1 MWLTNSRLEKNKQ
14 DCRIT
19 ESNRIQIYCMSIKY
33 SKILLLELIINEP
46 LHDKKMHWLP
56 KRRDQKQI
64 YIQKKNT
71 KQKASVTETGIHK
84 QDCQQEGYN
93 TEDSK

>member
-1 MWLTNSRLEKNKQ
+1 MEGIWSSCGSRTVAWRKIS
-14 DCRIT
+14 RIAELQNAT
-19 ESNRIQIYCMSIKY
+19 EYRFAAY

-64 YIQKKNT
+64 YIQKKH
-71 KQKASVTETGIHK
+71 KTEG
-84 QDCQQEGYN
+84 QCN
-93 TEDSK
+93 

>member
-1 MWLTNSRLEKNKQ
+1 
-14 DCRIT
+14 
-19 ESNRIQIYCMSIKY
+19 
-33 SKILLLELIINEP
+33 
-46 LHDKKMHWLP
+46 MHWLP

-84 QDCQQEGYN
+84 KDCQQEGYN

>member
-1 MWLTNSRLEKNKQ
+1 MNHYMIRKCIGYQNAEIRSRFTYK
-14 DCRIT
+14 
-19 ESNRIQIYCMSIKY
+19 
-33 SKILLLELIINEP
+33 
-46 LHDKKMHWLP
+46 
-56 KRRDQKQI
+56 
-64 YIQKKNT
+64 KKNT